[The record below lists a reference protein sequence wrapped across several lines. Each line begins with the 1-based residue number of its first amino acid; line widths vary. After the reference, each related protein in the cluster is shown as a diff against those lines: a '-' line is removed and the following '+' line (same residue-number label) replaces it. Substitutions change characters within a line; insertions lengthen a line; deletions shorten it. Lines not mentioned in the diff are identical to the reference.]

1 MVKKRFLA
9 LLGLVGL
16 LVACQQTPQAGQGPT
31 GQVFLGVLG
40 GSPGNPT
47 LRGLVLDVS
56 AASVTKEGEPYGG
69 ELLPGQVVQVA
80 GQVEG
85 ARLKAASV
93 DLKVELKGLVEQLDP
108 NAGTLVVMGQKVA
121 TDANTYIYEK
131 GPGGRRALLLSDL
144 KVGDLVEVHGT
155 PTPAGGLLAT
165 YIERYPAPTGQSS
178 VQLKGQAR
186 NLDPSGMT
194 FQLGGYTVDYSQA
207 KVKGTPAEGAWVEV
221 RGYLEGSLIR
231 ASKVEFSSKAYGGSG
246 RMELEGPL
254 SGLDP
259 AAMTFALFGFT
270 VDYSR
275 ASVRGTLA
283 EGAFVEVKG
292 QVDANDP
299 TLFRAE
305 RVKVKYPKTGVSSG
319 EVKGA
324 IAFLDVRAHTFTVG
338 SLGFYVDGSTV
349 LKRDDPDGPLAFE
362 ELRVGDVVEVK
373 YEALQDASGN
383 HHALEVEVK
392 GR

>member
-1 MVKKRFLA
+1 MVKRLLV
-9 LLGLVGL
+9 LLGLAGV
-16 LVACQQTPQAGQGPT
+16 LVACQQTPQAAT
-31 GQVFLGVLG
+31 GQVFLGILG

-47 LRGLVLDVS
+47 LMGLALDVS
-56 AASVTKEGEPYGG
+56 AASVTKEGEPYSG

-80 GQVEG
+80 GKVEG

-108 NAGTLVVMGQKVA
+108 NAGTLAVMGREVA

-131 GPGGRRALLLSDL
+131 GPGGRRTLLLSDL

-155 PTPAGGLLAT
+155 PTPTGAVLAT
-165 YIERYPAPTGQSS
+165 YIERYPASTAQPS
-178 VQLKGQAR
+178 VELKGQAR
-186 NLDPSGMT
+186 NLDPGGMT

-221 RGYLEGSLIR
+221 RGYLDGSLIR

-246 RMELEGPL
+246 KMELEGPL

-259 AAMTFALFGFT
+259 TAMTFVLFGFT
-270 VDYSR
+270 VDYSG
-275 ASVRGTLA
+275 ASVQGRLA

-292 QVDANDP
+292 WVDANDP

-305 RVKVKYPKTGVSSG
+305 RVKVKYPKTGVPSG
-319 EVKGA
+319 EVKGP
-324 IAFLDVRAHTFTVG
+324 IASLDVQAYTFTVG
-338 SLGFYVDGSTV
+338 SLGFYVDGATV

-362 ELRVGDVVEVK
+362 KLRVGDVVEVK
-373 YEALQDASGN
+373 YEALQDANGN
-383 HHALEVEVK
+383 YHALKVEVR